1 VTTKKPKTGGEI
13 DSYCTKCK
21 LDLTHRI
28 IAMVGDEV
36 KKVECKTCG
45 SHHLYRRP
53 KSEKL
58 VAIASKGKVVA
69 TKRESG
75 GASEERE
82 KRPVSAKAA
91 AAAQRERDQT
101 SQWEHAIAGQPM
113 SAFKPY
119 RITLTFGTGELVR
132 HPKFGDGVVAR
143 VIDRG
148 KVEILFQDGPKTMA
162 HGQAV

>member
-1 VTTKKPKTGGEI
+1 MTTKKPKTGGEI

-58 VAIASKGKVVA
+58 LPSSSKGKVVA
-69 TKRESG
+69 TKRDSG
-75 GASEERE
+75 EERE
-82 KRPVSAKAA
+82 TKRPASAKAQ
-91 AAAQRERDQT
+91 AAAQREREQT

-113 SAFKPY
+113 GAFKPY
-119 RITLTFGTGELVR
+119 RITLTLNPGELVR

-162 HGQAV
+162 HGQTV